1 MRKSLY
7 GISMVAYVIS
17 IITALVWDFSVFFM
31 GYHLIA
37 SFSGSD
43 KYGKILTIVLTVIAM
58 LFHTLAMFKSKKYI
72 CVTRGI
78 LFLGILFN
86 ILWLF
91 ISIDMAL
98 AAVIPTILLIFTF
111 IEKTEYVITDTLT
124 EEELAEIEKE
134 NKENKLNSVFGNIVS
149 FFILP
154 IVLSV
159 VIVICAAP
167 FALEVNNDLKEEYR
181 KDLPAEMATEEQC
194 NEFLE
199 NINNYEELGGNWYL
213 DTLKV
218 TKMLKSDS
226 NSDDYWTVGD
236 NLDIVYHLFYDDWDN
251 VADDYTLIKK
261 DYKFPDTETAKVSK
275 ICFAANFANG
285 YRKEDAV
292 IIDLTEKEIEEI
304 RYFIMEQNYDEGKTQ
319 YYDKEYYESER
330 KLDIL
335 WYFEGED
342 ALYYEYGEIIKTADG
357 KYHLRA
363 APSYYTVYT
372 LPDDICER
380 LEKTW

>member
-98 AAVIPTILLIFTF
+98 AAVIPIILIVFTF

-167 FALEVNNDLKEEYR
+167 FALEANNDLKEEYR

-194 NEFLE
+194 EEFRTT
-199 NINNYEELGGNWYL
+199 NYGYLGDGWYL
-213 DTLKV
+213 DTTTV
-218 TKMLKSDS
+218 TKMLKSNS
-226 NSDDYWTVGD
+226 NNDDYWMIGD
-236 NLDIVYHLFYDDWDN
+236 TLDIVYHLYYDSWDN
-251 VADDYTLIKK
+251 MADEETLIRR
-261 DYKFPDTETAKVSK
+261 DYKYPDPETAKVSK

-285 YRKEDAV
+285 YIKEDAV

-304 RYFIMEQNYDEGKTQ
+304 RHFIMEPNYDEGKTQ
-319 YYDKEYYESER
+319 YYDKEYFEYER

-363 APSYYTVYT
+363 NPSYYTVYT
-372 LPDDICER
+372 LPDEICER
-380 LEKTW
+380 LEKVW

>member
-98 AAVIPTILLIFTF
+98 AAVIPIILLVFTF

-167 FALEVNNDLKEEYR
+167 FALEANNDLKEEYR

-194 NEFLE
+194 EEFRTT
-199 NINNYEELGGNWYL
+199 NYGYLGDGWYL
-213 DTLKV
+213 DTTTV
-218 TKMLKSDS
+218 TKMLKSNS
-226 NSDDYWTVGD
+226 NNDDYWMIGD
-236 NLDIVYHLFYDDWDN
+236 TLDIVYHLYYDNWDN
-251 VADDYTLIKK
+251 MADEETLIRR
-261 DYKFPDTETAKVSK
+261 DYKYPDPETAKVSK

-285 YRKEDAV
+285 YIKEDAV

-304 RYFIMEQNYDEGKTQ
+304 RHFIMEPNYDEGKTQ
-319 YYDKEYYESER
+319 YYDKEYFEHER

-363 APSYYTVYT
+363 NPSYYTVYT
-372 LPDDICER
+372 LPDEICKR
-380 LEKTW
+380 LEKAW